1 MSRNDNPI
9 DFFQPQVMA
18 IVNVTD
24 DSFYEGSR
32 TQSDDA
38 IVERVREVVEQGASI
53 VDVGG
58 YSSRSGAKDISV
70 EEEWQRVERGL
81 QAVRSVSKDVAVSV
95 DTFRAEVAELAI
107 KEFGDVI
114 INDISAG
121 ELSPR
126 MIDVVAEA
134 GVPYV
139 AMHMRGTPQTML
151 SMTDYPRGVTEEV
164 CDYFQE
170 RVAYLR
176 ERGVEQIV
184 LDPGFGFAKTTQQ
197 SFRLLSQLH
206 RVCDLGYPVL
216 SGLSRKSMIYKVL
229 GTTPDNALAGT
240 TALNWQA
247 MVKGATL
254 LRVHDVEPAVD
265 IIKIFRQ
272 LYPDSNIVAID
283 YDPGASHTNQINRIK
298 LMLTVA
304 KDNKKEKK

>member
-1 MSRNDNPI
+1 MSRNESRI

-38 IVERVREVVEQGASI
+38 IVERVREVVEQGATI

-70 EEEWQRVERGL
+70 EEEWQRVQRGL

-95 DTFRAEVAELAI
+95 DTFRAEVAERAI

-126 MIDVVAEA
+126 MIDVVADA

-139 AMHMRGTPQTML
+139 AMHMRGTPQTMQQNTFYSDGVVAEVCRYFEHRVEYL
-151 SMTDYPRGVTEEV
+151 LGRGVK
-164 CDYFQE
+164 D
-170 RVAYLR
+170 
-176 ERGVEQIV
+176 II
-184 LDPGFGFAKTTQQ
+184 LDPGFGFAKSAEQN
-197 SFRLLSQLH
+197 FELLAHLSQL
-206 RVCDLGYPVL
+206 CALGYPVL
-216 SGLSRKSMIYKVL
+216 AGLSRKSMIYNTL
-229 GTTPDNALAGT
+229 GVTAAEALAGT
-240 TALNWQA
+240 VALNWEALRQ
-247 MVKGATL
+247 GATI
-254 LRVHDVEPAVD
+254 LRVHDVREAADVV
-265 IIKIFRQ
+265 Q
-272 LYPDSNIVAID
+272 LY
-283 YDPGASHTNQINRIK
+283 
-298 LMLTVA
+298 
-304 KDNKKEKK
+304 KKISCR

>member
-1 MSRNDNPI
+1 MSRNESRI

-32 TQSDDA
+32 THSDDA
-38 IVERVREVVEQGASI
+38 IVERVREVVEQGATI

-139 AMHMRGTPQTML
+139 AMHMRGPPQTMQQNTTYSEGVVAEVCRYFEQRVEYL
-151 SMTDYPRGVTEEV
+151 LGRGVK
-164 CDYFQE
+164 D
-170 RVAYLR
+170 
-176 ERGVEQIV
+176 II
-184 LDPGFGFAKTTQQ
+184 LDPGFGFAKSVEQN
-197 SFRLLSQLH
+197 FELLAHLSQL
-206 RVCDLGYPVL
+206 CALGYPVL
-216 SGLSRKSMIYKVL
+216 AGLSRKSMIYKTL
-229 GTTPDNALAGT
+229 GVTAAEALAGT
-240 TALNWQA
+240 VALNWEALRQ
-247 MVKGATL
+247 GATI
-254 LRVHDVEPAVD
+254 LRVHDVREAADVV
-265 IIKIFRQ
+265 Q
-272 LYPDSNIVAID
+272 LYKKI
-283 YDPGASHTNQINRIK
+283 SH
-298 LMLTVA
+298 L
-304 KDNKKEKK
+304 